1 MVPDCPESRARA
13 RLTGL
18 LVACTHLYKPLGWSV
33 GWLVGWS
40 VGRSHRIG
48 NTCIWTATKKIEGRK
63 IKNGKYERKK
73 GRKKGREKKELKK
86 KRIKKITGVSKME
99 SLLIP
104 PCL

>member
-1 MVPDCPESRARA
+1 MVLDCPKSRARA
-13 RLTGL
+13 RLTRL
-18 LVACTHLYKPLGWSV
+18 LVACTQLYKPLGWSV

-73 GRKKGREKKELKK
+73 GREK
-86 KRIKKITGVSKME
+86 KRIKEKENEKKITGVSKME